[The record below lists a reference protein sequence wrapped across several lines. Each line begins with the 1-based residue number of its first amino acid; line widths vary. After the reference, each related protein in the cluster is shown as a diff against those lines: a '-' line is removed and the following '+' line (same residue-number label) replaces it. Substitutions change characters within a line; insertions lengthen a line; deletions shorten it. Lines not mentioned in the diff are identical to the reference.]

1 MSLIAIG
8 HGPDRLRLE
17 AGTQYRFT
25 FDMNSCI
32 GCHSCEVACAEQN
45 DLPVE
50 IAWRRVGVVEN
61 ADPYPDTRRFHMS
74 MACNHCLDPA
84 CLSGCPT
91 NAYEKLSSGIVDH
104 HADDCIG
111 CGYCSWNC
119 PYDVPVMHPTKKIV
133 TKCDMCKSRLEAG
146 GTSACVDAC
155 PTHAIRIERFDPD
168 EWRADMTGAD
178 APGLPSAA
186 LTKSTTLITLPRR
199 IGATPLRDVDDETF
213 APQHA
218 HLPLVWMTVLAQLA
232 AGATVCAAVTGSSLV
247 AAAAT
252 LAWLASLTGSLLHLG
267 RPTRAWKAIRNVRSS
282 WLSREIVA
290 FSAAVPSS
298 ALSALHPTAFTGLV
312 AALVNSAAI
321 VVNAQVYRVAPRP
334 AWDSPLTTVRF
345 LASAARLGPLVAV
358 AMTQHHRVAWT
369 FTSLGALSLM
379 LVAERANVVRLARRS
394 DRPARATVW
403 LWSIRYARVRTVRRT
418 IMLCA
423 IGVGFVSPWLGLT
436 LALASEAIG
445 RWLFFV
451 TVAGSTPAGRW
462 NAAWR

>member
-1 MSLIAIG
+1 MSLIAVS

-50 IAWRRVGVVEN
+50 IALRRVGVVEN
-61 ADPYPDTRRFHMS
+61 ADPYPETRRFHIS

-155 PTHAIRIERFDPD
+155 PTHAIKIERFDPD
-168 EWRADMTGAD
+168 EWRLDMKGAD

-186 LTKSTTLITLPRR
+186 LTQSTTLITLPRR
-199 IGATPLRDVDDETF
+199 AGATPLRDVDDETF
-213 APQHA
+213 APEHA

-232 AGATVCAAVTGSSLV
+232 AGATVCAAINGSTRV
-247 AAAAT
+247 AATAT
-252 LAWLASLTGSLLHLG
+252 LAWLAALTGSLLHLG
-267 RPTRAWKAIRNVRSS
+267 RPTRAWKAIRNVRTS

-290 FSAAVPSS
+290 FSAAIPCS
-298 ALSALHPTAFTGLV
+298 ALLALHPTAATAVV
-312 AALVNSAAI
+312 AAVVNIGAI
-321 VVNAQVYRVAPRP
+321 VVNARVYRLAPRP
-334 AWDSPLTTVRF
+334 AWDTRLTTVRF
-345 LASAARLGPLVAV
+345 LASSARLGPLVAAAV
-358 AMTQHHRVAWT
+358 THQHRVVWALV
-369 FTSLGALSLM
+369 SLSALSTTLI
-379 LVAERANVVRLARRS
+379 AERANVVRLGRRS

-403 LWSIRYARVRTVRRT
+403 LWSTRFARVRSIRSA
-418 IMLCA
+418 IMVCA
-423 IGVGFVSPWLGLT
+423 IGAGLVSPWLGLAFAIT
-436 LALASEAIG
+436 SEAVG

-451 TVAGSTPAGRW
+451 TVAGTTSAGRW

>member
-1 MSLIAIG
+1 MSLIAVS

-61 ADPYPDTRRFHMS
+61 ADPYPETRRFHIS

-84 CLSGCPT
+84 CLTGCPT

-155 PTHAIRIERFDPD
+155 PTHAIKIERFDPV
-168 EWRADMTGAD
+168 EWRADTTSAD

-186 LTKSTTLITLPRR
+186 LTKSTTRIMLPRR
-199 IGATPLRDVDDETF
+199 FGATELRDVDDDTF
-213 APQHA
+213 APEHA

-232 AGATVCAAVTGSSLV
+232 AGATVCAAITGSTRV
-247 AAAAT
+247 AATAT
-252 LAWLASLTGSLLHLG
+252 LAWILALAGSLLHLG
-267 RPTRAWKAIRNVRSS
+267 RPTRAWKAIRNVRTS

-290 FSAAVPSS
+290 FSAAIPCS
-298 ALSALHPTAFTGLV
+298 ALLALHPTALVTVV
-312 AALVNSAAI
+312 AALVNIAAI

-334 AWDSPLTTVRF
+334 AWDTPLTTVRF
-345 LASAARLGPLVAV
+345 LASAARLGPLVA
-358 AMTQHHRVAWT
+358 AAITNQHRVAWT
-369 FTSLGALSLM
+369 LASLSALSTL
-379 LVAERANVVRLARRS
+379 LIAERANLARLERRA
-394 DRPARATVW
+394 DRPARAAVW
-403 LWSIRYARVRTVRRT
+403 LWSTRFVQVRAARSA
-418 IMLCA
+418 IMLSA
-423 IGVGFVSPWLGLT
+423 IGVGVVSPWLGLA
-436 LALASEAIG
+436 LALASETVG

-451 TVAGSTPAGRW
+451 TVAGTTPAGRW